1 MQKSNL
7 RIPVGLL
14 FVLMIGLIGFK
25 DTGIFVS
32 SFNAKLNN
40 GVEVDFDSN
49 DRVEII
55 GEGASETTYFVD
67 DGENEFYVQ
76 KAKLLKVD
84 NGVKGYTV
92 VKNTPLYDSYGG
104 VTRLLFLDEYLTF
117 LENNNEMA
125 LVRTNDGLEGY
136 VRKADLDPD
145 RIRNIV
151 DGYIEDDI
159 TVYNDHSSL
168 ELRQG
173 DVVEV
178 AWFQEDYFII
188 FDENQEKFN
197 VPKEYISIFKEV
209 EEVTEEPVAPVLET
223 AVAPASLSQSA
234 SVTAT
239 NIINKAETLIGAPYV
254 YGDTGKAGYDCS
266 GMVYALYGE
275 FTDIKLP
282 RTSRDMANVGTY
294 VTESELEPG
303 DLLFFNNYGTSTI
316 GHVALYIGDGM
327 MIHASNSQASIVKD
341 PIDGY
346 YFNNNFSHGRRVLD

>member
-1 MQKSNL
+1 MQKSNR
-7 RIPVGLL
+7 RIPIGLI
-14 FVLMIGLIGFK
+14 FVLMIALIGFK

-40 GVEVDFDSN
+40 GVEVEFESN
-49 DRVEII
+49 DRIEII
-55 GEGASETTYFVD
+55 GEGASKTTYLVD
-67 DGENEFYVQ
+67 DGENQFYVQ

-84 NGVKGYTV
+84 NGVRGYKV
-92 VKNTPLYDSYGG
+92 LNNTPLLDSEGG

-117 LENNNEMA
+117 LENDGNNA
-125 LVRTNDGLEGY
+125 LVRTEDGLTGF

-151 DGYIEDDI
+151 EGYMERDF
-159 TVYNDHSSL
+159 VAYNENSSL

-173 DVVEV
+173 DIVDV

-188 FDENQEKFN
+188 FDENKAKFN
-197 VPKEYISIFKEV
+197 VPREYISIFKEEVEV
-209 EEVTEEPVAPVLET
+209 EEPIAKVLEES
-223 AVAPASLSQSA
+223 VPAPALSQAA
-234 SVTAT
+234 SITAA
-239 NIINKAETLIGAPYV
+239 NIVNKAETLLGSPYV

-282 RTSRDMANVGTY
+282 RSSKDMAEVGAY
-294 VTESELEPG
+294 VSVSELQPG
-303 DLLFFNNYGTSTI
+303 DLLFFTNSSKSRIN
-316 GHVALYIGDGM
+316 HVALYIGDGM
-327 MIHASNSQASIVKD
+327 MIHASDSRSSIVKD

-346 YFNNNFSHGRRVLD
+346 YFEHNFSHARRHL